1 MMYYRFL
8 SLLAT
13 AFDFQGQ
20 WKQIPVWA
28 STDFKGGIAAICL
41 TTQMNFALSSNY
53 KIRETASS
61 RN

>member
-1 MMYYRFL
+1 M
-8 SLLAT
+8 AT

-20 WKQIPVWA
+20 WKQIPVWI

-41 TTQMNFALSSNY
+41 TTQMIFALSSNY

-61 RN
+61 KN